1 MDIVTF
7 LRARLAQD
15 KREAE
20 LAISGQADKGWE
32 ARFVPDFRNFAIT
45 PHVGTIHEGLQAR
58 HVEKWDPWRVIAECE
73 AKERILELHE
83 QWPILVERQAAPEP
97 IEWDGS
103 TDSVSFQMTRQIA
116 WMTEQSY
123 LRTFGERP
131 PTDAIVRALA
141 HPYRHHP
148 DFNPEWSI
156 A

>member
-7 LRARLAQD
+7 LRARLAD
-15 KREAE
+15 DRKTVDRLENLYPSTRWTRERDE
-20 LAISGQADKGWE
+20 I
-32 ARFVPDFRNFAIT
+32 
-45 PHVGTIHEGLQAR
+45 
-58 HVEKWDPWRVIAECE
+58 E
-73 AKERILELHE
+73 AKEKILE
-83 QWPILVERQAAPEP
+83 
-97 IEWDGS
+97 
-103 TDSVSFQMTRQIA
+103 
-116 WMTEQSY
+116 

>member
-7 LRARLAQD
+7 LRAQLADDRETVGRLE
-15 KREAE
+15 KLYPNNRWTRERDE
-20 LAISGQADKGWE
+20 I
-32 ARFVPDFRNFAIT
+32 
-45 PHVGTIHEGLQAR
+45 
-58 HVEKWDPWRVIAECE
+58 E
-73 AKERILELHE
+73 AKEKILELHE